1 MHQEQKTTTMRAV
14 IYARTSSSGAVE
26 SRQNTDSQ
34 VAKVM
39 EYVMTNNIEVVKVFE
54 EHISGAKKN
63 KDRAVLNECLE
74 YAKTN
79 NIDIILFNSLDRLG
93 RSILE
98 IQKLLSEFSENK
110 INAYF
115 VQQKLS
121 VLNEK
126 GGIDPMTI
134 MCITCL
140 GFVAELERENIKY
153 RLNRGREY
161 AKNNGVKMGRKVGTK
176 MTKADREKKYKKV
189 IELLRKGLKV
199 KDIQSICKE
208 QGIKCGVATINNLKA
223 EFCK

>member
-1 MHQEQKTTTMRAV
+1 MRAV
-14 IYARTSSSGAVE
+14 IYARTSSSGTLE
-26 SRQNTDSQ
+26 YRQNTDSQ

-39 EYVMTNNIEVVKVFE
+39 EYAMTNNIEVVKVFE

-153 RLNRGREY
+153 RLNRGREF
-161 AKNNGVKMGRKVGTK
+161 AKNNGVKMGRKEGTT
-176 MTKADREKKYKKV
+176 MTKADRENKYKEV
-189 IELLRKGLKV
+189 IKMLRKGLTIKQ
-199 KDIQSICKE
+199 ILTICKAE
-208 QGIKCGVATINNLKA
+208 NIKVGEATIWKLKR
-223 EFCK
+223 EFCKGENE